1 MHTESRF
8 SEVTDSLRNGFLADS
23 VILAIAKVNRSGVV
37 SDPEREVFNEA
48 VSVLDS
54 AMKGHQWLEDPQI
67 TATAR
72 SYANFFAQAMKALP
86 EVQTSESFIENLGA
100 LKETAL
106 QLAQGEGV
114 PPADRLQQL
123 RIFFFNTAEAAL
135 ERTEKL
141 LEGENAAEALK
152 WTVSTE

>member
-37 SDPEREVFNEA
+37 SSPEREVFDEA
-48 VSVLDS
+48 VPVLDS

-72 SYANFFAQAMKALP
+72 SYANFFAQAMSALP
-86 EVQTSESFIENLGA
+86 EVQTSESLIENLGS
-100 LKETAL
+100 LKRQHSSLHRARGCPRQIVCSNYGFFL
-106 QLAQGEGV
+106 QH
-114 PPADRLQQL
+114 R
-123 RIFFFNTAEAAL
+123 
-135 ERTEKL
+135 
-141 LEGENAAEALK
+141 
-152 WTVSTE
+152 